1 MRLNKFLAH
10 SGIASRRKCDDLIES
25 GKVTINGTIVRNYSY
40 QVKIEDIIIC
50 NGIIINKIPKRR
62 VYLLNK
68 LSGYISTSKDP
79 HKRKLV
85 IDLIPSNDRLFTIG
99 RLDRNTTGA
108 ILVTNDGELANM
120 LMHPR
125 NCIERIYI
133 AATKDDI
140 PNNKRKLLL
149 QKGIVS
155 KGITYRGKI
164 VRLGRNGNVVL
175 WKVVLYEGKN
185 HEVKHI
191 FKALGTAVIHLH
203 RQSFANLHVDNI
215 DPGKYRKLRPN
226 EIKQLF
232 NSRKVNI

>member
-25 GKVTINGTIVRNYSY
+25 GKVTINGVIILNYSY
-40 QVKIEDIIIC
+40 QVNTEDIIIC

-79 HKRKLV
+79 HQRKRV

-108 ILVTNDGELANM
+108 ILVTNDGELANQ

-125 NCIERIYI
+125 NQIKRVYLV
-133 AATKDDI
+133 TSKLDI
-140 PNNKRKLLL
+140 SRGKRGLL
-149 QKGIVS
+149 S
-155 KGITYRGKI
+155 KGLKI
-164 VRLGRNGNVVL
+164 
-175 WKVVLYEGKN
+175 
-185 HEVKHI
+185 
-191 FKALGTAVIHLH
+191 
-203 RQSFANLHVDNI
+203 
-215 DPGKYRKLRPN
+215 
-226 EIKQLF
+226 
-232 NSRKVNI
+232 